1 MHKFPSYKKYW
12 LVKLLL
18 ITSCF
23 LSIPSI
29 FADDVI
35 DPVEQ
40 EYLAPPLED
49 ISAWFN
55 TKPINLSDLKGH
67 VILVDF
73 WTYSCIN
80 CVRTIPFLN
89 MLYQKYH
96 QQGLEIVG
104 VHSPEFDFEKDP
116 QNVQRAI
123 QKYSIR
129 FPIVLDNHYETW
141 QNYANQFWPADYL
154 IDKTGHVVYQHFGE
168 GDYQVIENN
177 IRVLLGMG
185 SELLVMHQ
193 EEEEK
198 GVTPETYLGYARATR
213 MMTNPAVHDVES
225 QYLLPRQLHLDQW
238 GLQGPWIIHSDFIES
253 TKANAKIALHFS
265 AGKVYAILGPHAK
278 KAVTVSVLLN
288 GKPISNASGK
298 QVFTVDHFDLYELAH
313 FPKVQQ
319 GIITLIVDGAVDAYT
334 FSFGE

>member
-1 MHKFPSYKKYW
+1 MHNFSNFKRHW
-12 LVKLLL
+12 LAKLLL
-18 ITSCF
+18 IKFCF
-23 LSIPSI
+23 FSISSI

-40 EYLAPPLED
+40 EYQAPPLED
-49 ISAWFN
+49 IAAWFN
-55 TKPINLSDLKGH
+55 TKPLNISDLKGH
-67 VILVDF
+67 VVLVDF
-73 WTYSCIN
+73 WTYSCVN
-80 CVRTIPFLN
+80 CVRTISFLN
-89 MLYQKYH
+89 MLYRKYH
-96 QQGLEIVG
+96 QQGFEIVG

-116 QNVQRAI
+116 KNVQRAL
-123 QKYSIR
+123 QKYKIR
-129 FPIVLDNHYETW
+129 FPVALDNHYETW

-154 IDKTGHVVYQHFGE
+154 IDKTGRVVYQHFGE

-198 GVTPETYLGYARATR
+198 GVTPETYLGYARAIQ
-213 MMTNPAVHDVES
+213 MSNPAVHDVES

-238 GLQGPWIIHSDFIES
+238 GLQGFWRIHSDFIES

-265 AGKVYAILGPHAK
+265 AGKVYAILGPHAN
-278 KAVTVSVLLN
+278 KAVMVSVFLN
-288 GKPISNASGK
+288 GKPISNSNG
-298 QVFTVDHFDLYELAH
+298 VPIITVDHFDLYELAH

-319 GIITLIVDGAVDAYT
+319 GIITLVVEEPADLYT